1 MCDTVLWIASPSP
14 SLPTHTHTLDLFP
27 SPSSSCI
34 RSSLYLFVQ
43 FPTEVLRYSGPSLL
57 LNAQCEIRFVPCA
70 CPVKRYALFAEGKT
84 RSSSCLSVVS
94 APGTHRGPCVSR
106 LEDAPNARHPLKR
119 DREEEPLSSRKQT
132 ELYKAATTCF
142 RFGNGFLGKLSPRLN
157 WKKFIT
163 LFFVGLGRGFG
174 LVGHRMINKLITST
188 PFAALMLL

>member
-14 SLPTHTHTLDLFP
+14 SLPTHTHTRP
-27 SPSSSCI
+27 VSVPI
-34 RSSLYLFVQ
+34 VVMYQIKFVP
-43 FPTEVLRYSGPSLL
+43 FCPISHRGFEIFGTLPTLERTVRDK
-57 LNAQCEIRFVPCA
+57 VPCA

-142 RFGNGFLGKLSPRLN
+142 HFGNGFLGKLSPRLN

-163 LFFVGLGRGFG
+163 LFFCWFGTGFWVGG
-174 LVGHRMINKLITST
+174 T
-188 PFAALMLL
+188 PHGQ